1 MDSLTNAV
9 GAVAGASEGF
19 YALVK
24 KFLYLA
30 MLFVTKNAKNKRKKL
45 FMKNF

>member
-24 KFLYLA
+24 KNPYTWRCYSLRR
-30 MLFVTKNAKNKRKKL
+30 TQRTNGKSCS
-45 FMKNF
+45 